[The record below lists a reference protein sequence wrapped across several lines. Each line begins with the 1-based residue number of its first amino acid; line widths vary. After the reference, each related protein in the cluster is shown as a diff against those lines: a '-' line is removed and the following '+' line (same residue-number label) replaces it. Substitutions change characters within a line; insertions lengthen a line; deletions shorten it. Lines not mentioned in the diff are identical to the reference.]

1 MTTIVA
7 FLLVL
12 GFLIF
17 IHEMGHY
24 LAARHVGVRVQA
36 FSIGFPPKLI
46 GKQIGETEYCLSW
59 LPVGGYVQLY
69 GQNMHDEDPDD
80 PRNYAAKSILQRLY
94 ILVAGPAM
102 NLLVAL
108 LFMPLVYWV
117 GVESPGYL
125 FSSPVVHQ
133 VRPATLAD
141 ELGVQP
147 GDEILSV
154 NGQEATDW
162 RTVSELVS
170 ELSPDSPLTLELYR
184 NGAFFPVTGVYRA
197 GEIGWVPRIPP
208 VVGTLLENSAAR
220 ESGIVPGDRILRIND
235 QLIQDWNEISPT
247 VQALQQQ
254 YRESAE
260 DDAAPQ
266 PLRVEV
272 ERDGEQFRVGVTP
285 SFDPES
291 GRYLLGMTLEMK
303 MLSFSFGEAVQRG
316 VGRLLYI
323 VQATFSFLGQVIS
336 GQGSMDD
343 VGGPLRI
350 GQVIGEAAESGWTD
364 LFFLTAIISLQL
376 GIFNLLP
383 IPALDGGHIF
393 LLLIEKFKG
402 SPLSAALRER
412 TQMVGFSVLIALML
426 FVTYNDL
433 LQLFFKLPQ

>member
-1 MTTIVA
+1 MTTVFA

-24 LAARHVGVRVQA
+24 LAARHVGVRVES

-46 GKQIGETEYCLSW
+46 GKQIGETEYRLSW
-59 LPVGGYVQLY
+59 IPVGGYVQLS

-80 PRNYAAKSILQRLY
+80 PRNYAAKSIFQRLY

-108 LFMPLVYWV
+108 LFMPLVYWM
-117 GVESPGYL
+117 GVDSPGYL
-125 FSSPVVHQ
+125 FSSPVIHQ
-133 VRPATLAD
+133 IRPATLAA

-147 GDEILSV
+147 GDEILSI
-154 NGQEATDW
+154 NGQEASDW
-162 RTVSELVS
+162 RTVSELTS
-170 ELSPDSPLTLELYR
+170 ALPPDSPLTLELYR
-184 NGAFFPVTGVYRA
+184 NGAFLPVTGVYQT
-197 GEIGWVPRIPP
+197 GEMGWVPRIPP
-208 VVGTLLENSAAR
+208 VVGTLLENSAAQ
-220 ESGIVPGDRILRIND
+220 ESGIVPGDRIMRIND
-235 QLIQDWNEISPT
+235 QLIQDWNEISPM
-247 VQALQQQ
+247 VQALQQH
-254 YRESAE
+254 RDSAGG
-260 DDAAPQ
+260 DAALQ

-303 MLSFSFGEAVQRG
+303 VLSFSFGEAVQRG
-316 VGRLLYI
+316 VERLLYL
-323 VQATFSFLGQVIS
+323 VGATFSFLGQLIS
-336 GQGSMDD
+336 GQGSLDD

-350 GQVIGEAAESGWTD
+350 GKVIGEAAERGWTD

-383 IPALDGGHIF
+383 IPALDGGHI
-393 LLLIEKFKG
+393 LLLLVEKFKG
-402 SPLSAALRER
+402 SPLSAVLRER
-412 TQMVGFSVLIALML
+412 TQMVGFSVLLALML

>member
-24 LAARHVGVRVQA
+24 LAARHVGVQVQA

-46 GKQIGETEYCLSW
+46 GKQIGETEYRLSW
-59 LPVGGYVQLY
+59 IPVGGYVQLY
-69 GQNMHDEDPDD
+69 GQNMHDEDPDN

-108 LFMPLVYWV
+108 LFMPLVYWM
-117 GVESPGYL
+117 GVDSPGYL
-125 FSSPVVHQ
+125 FSSPVIHQ
-133 VRPATLAD
+133 IRPATLAA

-147 GDEILSV
+147 GDEILSI
-154 NGQEATDW
+154 NGQEASDW
-162 RTVSELVS
+162 RTVSELTS
-170 ELSPDSPLTLELYR
+170 ALPPDSPLTLELYR
-184 NGAFFPVTGVYRA
+184 NGAFLPVTGVYQT
-197 GEIGWVPRIPP
+197 GEMGWVPRIPP
-208 VVGTLLENSAAR
+208 VVGTLLENSAAQ
-220 ESGIVPGDRILRIND
+220 ESGIVPGDRIMRIND
-235 QLIQDWNEISPT
+235 QLIQDWNEISPM
-247 VQALQQQ
+247 VQALQQH
-254 YRESAE
+254 RDSAGG
-260 DDAAPQ
+260 DAALQ

-303 MLSFSFGEAVQRG
+303 VLSFSFGEAVQRG
-316 VGRLLYI
+316 VERLLYL
-323 VQATFSFLGQVIS
+323 VGATFSFLGQLIS
-336 GQGSMDD
+336 GQGSLDD

-350 GQVIGEAAESGWTD
+350 GKVIGEAAESGWTE

-383 IPALDGGHIF
+383 IPALDGGHI
-393 LLLIEKFKG
+393 LLLFFEKLKG
-402 SPLSAALRER
+402 SPLSAVLRER
-412 TQMVGFSVLIALML
+412 TQMVGFSVLLALML

>member
-46 GKQIGETEYCLSW
+46 GKQIGETEYRLSW
-59 LPVGGYVQLY
+59 IPVGGYVQLY
-69 GQNMHDEDPDD
+69 GQNMHDEDPSD
-80 PRNYAAKSILQRLY
+80 PRNYAAKTILQRLY

-117 GVESPGYL
+117 GVDSPGYL
-125 FSSPVVHQ
+125 FSTPVVHQ
-133 VRPATLAD
+133 VRPATLAA
-141 ELGVQP
+141 ELGIQP

-154 NGQEATDW
+154 NNQETPDW
-162 RTVSELVS
+162 RRVSELTS
-170 ELSPDSPLTLELYR
+170 TLAPDAPLSLELYR
-184 NGAFFPVTGVYRA
+184 NGAFLPVTGVYRS

-220 ESGIVPGDRILRIND
+220 TAGIVPGDRILRIND
-235 QLIQDWNEISPT
+235 QLIQDWNEISPV
-247 VQALQQQ
+247 VQALQKQH
-254 YRESAE
+254 RDSGGN
-260 DDAAPQ
+260 AAPQ
-266 PLRVEV
+266 PLQVEV
-272 ERDGEQFRVGVTP
+272 DRDGEPFLVDITP
-285 SFDPES
+285 NFDPES
-291 GRYLLGMTLEMK
+291 GRYLLGMTLEMRV
-303 MLSFSFGEAVQRG
+303 LSFSFGEAVQRG

-323 VQATFSFLGQVIS
+323 VGATFSFLGQVLS

-383 IPALDGGHIF
+383 IPALDGGHI
-393 LLLIEKFKG
+393 LLLAVEKIKG
-402 SPLSAALRER
+402 SPLSAVLRER
-412 TQMVGFSVLIALML
+412 TQMVGFSVLLALML